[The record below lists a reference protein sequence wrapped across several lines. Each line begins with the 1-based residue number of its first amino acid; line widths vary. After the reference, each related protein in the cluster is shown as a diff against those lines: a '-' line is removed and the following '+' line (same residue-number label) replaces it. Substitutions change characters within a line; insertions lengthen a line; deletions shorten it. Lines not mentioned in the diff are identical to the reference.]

1 MSAPAKVAVVT
12 AASRG
17 MGAACARLLAARGY
31 SVSLLARST
40 PVVELAAQLGGIA
53 TVGSL
58 LEPASLER
66 LVQSTIAHF
75 GRIDVLVNNAGHPA
89 KGELLELSD
98 GDWQEGFEMLLL
110 SVIRLSRLVTPTMVA
125 QRSGSIVNISSLW
138 AVEPHLDA
146 PISSTLRAALSA
158 FTKLYADRYAGSGIR
173 MNSILPGFVD
183 TYPVPEKF
191 RRAIPVDRVGTAEE
205 IAAAVAF
212 LASDEAT
219 YLTGQSLRVDGGLTR
234 SI

>member
-1 MSAPAKVAVVT
+1 MSLLDALLRFLFKYPARVFEKGTLVWQGLDTMAIVLPAVAVV
-12 AASRG
+12 G
-17 MGAACARLLAARGY
+17 GAALLTYRRAGKRARPLDRA
-31 SVSLLARST
+31 
-40 PVVELAAQLGGIA
+40 
-53 TVGSL
+53 
-58 LEPASLER
+58 
-66 LVQSTIAHF
+66 
-75 GRIDVLVNNAGHPA
+75 
-89 KGELLELSD
+89 
-98 GDWQEGFEMLLL
+98 ML
-110 SVIRLSRLVTPTMVA
+110 A
-125 QRSGSIVNISSLW
+125 QRCGSIVNISSLW

-146 PISSTLRAALSA
+146 PISSTLRAALAA

-219 YLTGQSLRVDGGLTR
+219 YLTGQSLRIDGGLTR
-234 SI
+234 SF